1 MNWFA
6 KQRTKKELLDII
18 RENGGESR
26 TLEGLHRSVVR
37 RLKRRAM
44 NRHRLL
50 VWLTGDL
57 DKEKTSLYELPSVDD
72 VKQLMEELS
81 RTHRI
86 GRTPRERRRLDELDS
101 TVPAQ

>member
-6 KQRTKKELLDII
+6 KQRTKKVLLEII
-18 RENGGESR
+18 RENGGGRR
-26 TLEGLHRSVVR
+26 TLDGLHRSVVR
-37 RLKRRAM
+37 RLKDRAM
-44 NRHRLL
+44 RRHPFI

-57 DKEKTSLYELPSVDD
+57 DNEKTSLYQMPSVDD

-86 GRTPRERRRLDELDS
+86 GLMPRVRHHLDELDS